1 MSQSKKKDN
10 ILLVGFPSNGLIG
23 TFTVSYIVKT
33 LKMKQVGE
41 IEIPELPPALFIENG
56 EIFGP
61 IRIYKKENLYVVISD
76 IPFPIDIAYIFAKS
90 VIQVVKKHKIDKTI
104 IISGLEAMN
113 IENKNP
119 KVYGLVTH
127 KSLEVLLYENNI
139 PKFLSGT
146 IFGTDA
152 AVISA
157 FRGSNIPTVMLYAE
171 CHPLFPDPKASIHAI
186 TVISKILKIQIDVK
200 DIKENLEFLRIQHR
214 KLMQQTIGALQQDQR
229 AEPGKKMPQIYK

>member
-1 MSQSKKKDN
+1 LSQSKKKDN

-23 TFTVSYIVKT
+23 TFTISYIVQT
-33 LKMKQVGE
+33 LKMKQIGE
-41 IEIPELPPALFIENG
+41 IEMPELPPTLFIDDG

-90 VIQVVKKHKIDKTI
+90 VIQVIKRHKIDKTI
-104 IISGLEAMN
+104 IISGLEIMD

-127 KSLEVLLYENNI
+127 KSLEVLLYKNDI
-139 PKFLSGT
+139 PKFLSGS

-157 FRGSNIPTVMLYAE
+157 LRMSNIPTVMLYAQ

-200 DIKENLEFLRIQHR
+200 DIKKKLEFLRIQHR
-214 KLMQQTIGALQQDQR
+214 KLMQQTVDALQQDLG
-229 AEPGKKMPQIYK
+229 AEPRKKMPQIYK

>member
-23 TFTVSYIVKT
+23 TFTISYLVNT
-33 LKMKQVGE
+33 LKMKQIGE
-41 IEIPELPPALFIENG
+41 IEMSELPPALFIDDG

-104 IISGLEAMN
+104 IISGLETMDK
-113 IENKNP
+113 ENKNP

-139 PKFLSGT
+139 PKFLSGS

-157 FRGSNIPTVMLYAE
+157 LRMSNIPTVILYAE
-171 CHPLFPDPKASIHAI
+171 CHPLFPDPEASIHAI
-186 TVISKILKIQIDVK
+186 TVISKILKIQIDVR
-200 DIKENLEFLRIQHR
+200 DIKKKLEFLRIQHR
-214 KLMQQTIGALQQDQR
+214 KLMQQTIDALKQDQR
-229 AEPGKKMPQIYK
+229 ADSGKTMPQIYK

>member
-1 MSQSKKKDN
+1 LSQSKKKDN

-41 IEIPELPPALFIENG
+41 IEILELPPALFIENG

-61 IRIYKKENLYVVISD
+61 IRIYKKENLFVVMSD
-76 IPFPIDIAYIFAKS
+76 IPFPIDIAYVFAKS
-90 VIQVVKKHKIDKTI
+90 VLQVVKRNKIDKVI
-104 IISGLEAMN
+104 IISGLESRD

-171 CHPLFPDPKASIHAI
+171 CHPSFPDPKASIQAI
-186 TVISKILKIQIDVK
+186 TIISKILKIQINVK
-200 DIKENLEFLRIQHR
+200 DIKKKLEQLRIEHR
-214 KLMQQTIGALQQDQR
+214 RLMQQTIDALQQDQR
-229 AEPGKKMPQIYK
+229 AKSDKKMPPIYK

>member
-1 MSQSKKKDN
+1 LSQSKKKDN

-23 TFTVSYIVKT
+23 TFTISYIVQT
-33 LKMKQVGE
+33 LKMKQIGE
-41 IEIPELPPALFIENG
+41 IEMPELPPALFIDDG

-61 IRIYKKENLYVVISD
+61 IRIYKKENLFVVISD
-76 IPFPIDIAYIFAKS
+76 IPFPIDLAYIFAKS

-104 IISGLEAMN
+104 IISGLETMD

-119 KVYGLVTH
+119 KVHGLVTH

-139 PKFLSGT
+139 PKFLSGS

-157 FRGSNIPTVMLYAE
+157 LRMSNIPTVMLYAE

-200 DIKENLEFLRIQHR
+200 DIKKKLEFLRIQHR
-214 KLMQQTIGALQQDQR
+214 KLMQQTIDALKQDQR
-229 AEPGKKMPQIYK
+229 AEPRKTMPQIYK

>member
-1 MSQSKKKDN
+1 MSQNKKKDN

-23 TFTVSYIVKT
+23 TFTISYLVHS
-33 LKMKQVGE
+33 LKMKQIGE
-41 IEIPELPPALFIENG
+41 IEMSELPPALFIDDG

-90 VIQVVKKHKIDKTI
+90 VIQIVKKHKIDKTI
-104 IISGLEAMN
+104 IISGLEIMD

-139 PKFLSGT
+139 PKFLSGS

-157 FRGSNIPTVMLYAE
+157 LRMSNIPTVMLYAE

-186 TVISKILKIQIDVK
+186 TIISKMLKIQIDVK
-200 DIKENLEFLRIQHR
+200 DIEKKLEFLRIQHR
-214 KLMQQTIGALQQDQR
+214 KLMQQTIDALKQGQR
-229 AEPGKKMPQIYK
+229 ADSGKTMPQIYK

>member
-1 MSQSKKKDN
+1 
-10 ILLVGFPSNGLIG
+10 
-23 TFTVSYIVKT
+23 
-33 LKMKQVGE
+33 MKQIGE
-41 IEIPELPPALFIENG
+41 IEMPEFPPALFVDDG

-61 IRIYKKENLYVVISD
+61 IRIYKKENLFVVVSD
-76 IPFPIDIAYIFAKS
+76 IPFPSDIAYIFAKS
-90 VIQVVKKHKIDKTI
+90 VIQVIKSHKIGKVI
-104 IISGLEAMN
+104 IMSGLESMDK
-113 IENKNP
+113 ENKNP
-119 KVYGLVTH
+119 KVYGLVTQ

-157 FRGSNIPTVMLYAE
+157 LRMSNIPTVMLYAE

-200 DIKENLEFLRIQHR
+200 DIEKKLEFLRIQHR
-214 KLMQQTIGALQQDQR
+214 KLMQQTIDALQQDQR
-229 AEPGKKMPQIYK
+229 TEPRKKMPQIYK

>member
-1 MSQSKKKDN
+1 MSQSKKKDT
-10 ILLVGFPSNGLIG
+10 ILLVGFPSNGLVG
-23 TFTVSYIVKT
+23 TFTISYLVHS
-33 LKMKQVGE
+33 LKMKQIGE
-41 IEIPELPPALFIENG
+41 IEMPEFPPALFVDDG

-61 IRIYKKENLYVVISD
+61 IRIYKKENLFVVVSD
-76 IPFPIDIAYIFAKS
+76 IPFPSDIAYIFAKS
-90 VIQVVKKHKIDKTI
+90 VIQVIKSHKIGKVI
-104 IISGLEAMN
+104 IMSGLESMDK
-113 IENKNP
+113 ENKNP
-119 KVYGLVTH
+119 KVYGLVTQ

-157 FRGSNIPTVMLYAE
+157 LRMSNIPTVMLYAE

-200 DIKENLEFLRIQHR
+200 DIEKKLEFLRIQHR
-214 KLMQQTIGALQQDQR
+214 KLMQQTIDALQQDQR
-229 AEPGKKMPQIYK
+229 TEPRKKMPQIYK

>member
-1 MSQSKKKDN
+1 MNQSKKKDN

-61 IRIYKKENLYVVISD
+61 IRIYKKENLFVVMSD
-76 IPFPIDIAYIFAKS
+76 IPFPIDIAYVFAKS
-90 VIQVVKKHKIDKTI
+90 VLQVVKRNKIDKVI
-104 IISGLEAMN
+104 IISGLESRD

-186 TVISKILKIQIDVK
+186 TIISKILKIQIDVE
-200 DIKENLEFLRIQHR
+200 DIKKKLEHLRIEHR
-214 KLMQQTIGALQQDQR
+214 KLMQLTIDALQQDQR
-229 AEPGKKMPQIYK
+229 AESDKKMPQIYK

>member
-23 TFTVSYIVKT
+23 TFTISYLVHS
-33 LKMKQVGE
+33 LKMKQIGE
-41 IEIPELPPALFIENG
+41 IEMPELAPALFVDNG

-61 IRIYKKENLYVVISD
+61 IRIYQKENLFVVISD
-76 IPFPIDIAYIFAKS
+76 IPFPIDITYSFAKS
-90 VIQVVKKHKIDKTI
+90 VIQVVKRHKIDKTI
-104 IISGLEAMN
+104 IISGLEARD

-119 KVYGLVTH
+119 KVYGLITN
-127 KSLEVLLYENNI
+127 KSLEVLLYENDI

-157 FRGSNIPTVMLYAE
+157 LRGSNIPTVMLYAE

-186 TVISKILKIQIDVK
+186 TIISKILKIQIDVK
-200 DIKENLEFLRIQHR
+200 DIEKKLEFLRIEHR
-214 KLMQQTIGALQQDQR
+214 KLMQQTIDALQREQGT
-229 AEPGKKMPQIYK
+229 EPRKKMPQIYK

>member
-1 MSQSKKKDN
+1 LSQSKKKDI

-23 TFTVSYIVKT
+23 TFTISYIVQT
-33 LKMKQVGE
+33 LKMKQIGE
-41 IEIPELPPALFIENG
+41 IEMPELPPALFIDDG

-61 IRIYKKENLYVVISD
+61 IRIYKKENLFVVISD
-76 IPFPIDIAYIFAKS
+76 IPFPIDLAYIFAKS

-104 IISGLEAMN
+104 IISGLETMD

-119 KVYGLVTH
+119 KVHGLVTH

-139 PKFLSGT
+139 PKFLSGS

-157 FRGSNIPTVMLYAE
+157 LRMSNIPTVMLYAE

-200 DIKENLEFLRIQHR
+200 DIKKKLEFLRIQHR
-214 KLMQQTIGALQQDQR
+214 KLMQQTIDALKQDQR
-229 AEPGKKMPQIYK
+229 AEPRKTMPQIYK

>member
-23 TFTVSYIVKT
+23 TFTISYIVQT
-33 LKMKQVGE
+33 LKMKQIGE
-41 IEIPELPPALFIENG
+41 IEMPELPPALFIDDG

-90 VIQVVKKHKIDKTI
+90 VIQVVKRHKIDKTI

-127 KSLEVLLYENNI
+127 KSLEVLLYENDI
-139 PKFLSGT
+139 PKFLSGS

-157 FRGSNIPTVMLYAE
+157 LRMSNIPTVMLYAQ

-200 DIKENLEFLRIQHR
+200 DIKKKLEFLRIQHR
-214 KLMQQTIGALQQDQR
+214 KLMQQTVDALQQDLG
-229 AEPGKKMPQIYK
+229 AEPRKKMPQIYK

>member
-1 MSQSKKKDN
+1 MSQSKKKDT
-10 ILLVGFPSNGLIG
+10 ILLVGFPSNGLVG
-23 TFTVSYIVKT
+23 TFTISYLVHS
-33 LKMKQVGE
+33 LKMKQIGE
-41 IEIPELPPALFIENG
+41 IEMPELPAGLFVDDG

-61 IRIYKKENLYVVISD
+61 IRSYKKENLFVVESD
-76 IPFPIDIAYIFAKS
+76 SPFPSDIAYIFAKS
-90 VIQVVKKHKIDKTI
+90 VIQVIKSHKIGKVI
-104 IISGLEAMN
+104 IMSGLESMDK
-113 IENKNP
+113 ENKNP
-119 KVYGLVTH
+119 KVYGLVTQ

-157 FRGSNIPTVMLYAE
+157 LRMSNIPTVMLYAE

-200 DIKENLEFLRIQHR
+200 DIEKKLEFLRIQHR
-214 KLMQQTIGALQQDQR
+214 KLMQQTIDALQQDQR
-229 AEPGKKMPQIYK
+229 TEPRKKMPQIYK

>member
-23 TFTVSYIVKT
+23 TFTISYIVQT
-33 LKMKQVGE
+33 LKMKQIGE
-41 IEIPELPPALFIENG
+41 IEMAELPPALFIDDG

-90 VIQVVKKHKIDKTI
+90 VIQVVKRHKIDKTI
-104 IISGLEAMN
+104 IISGLEIMD

-119 KVYGLVTH
+119 EVHGLVTH

-139 PKFLSGT
+139 PKFLSGS

-157 FRGSNIPTVMLYAE
+157 LRMSNIPTVMLYAE

-200 DIKENLEFLRIQHR
+200 DIKKKLEFLRIQHR
-214 KLMQQTIGALQQDQR
+214 KLMQQTIDALKQDQR
-229 AEPGKKMPQIYK
+229 AEPRKTMPQIYK

>member
-1 MSQSKKKDN
+1 
-10 ILLVGFPSNGLIG
+10 
-23 TFTVSYIVKT
+23 
-33 LKMKQVGE
+33 MKQIGE
-41 IEIPELPPALFIENG
+41 IEMSELPPALFIDDG

-104 IISGLEAMN
+104 IISGLETMDK
-113 IENKNP
+113 ENKNP

-139 PKFLSGT
+139 PKFLSGS

-157 FRGSNIPTVMLYAE
+157 LRMSNIPTVILYAE
-171 CHPLFPDPKASIHAI
+171 CHPLFPDPEASIHAI
-186 TVISKILKIQIDVK
+186 TVISKILKIQIDVR
-200 DIKENLEFLRIQHR
+200 DIKKKLEFLRIQHR
-214 KLMQQTIGALQQDQR
+214 KLMQQTIDALKQDQR
-229 AEPGKKMPQIYK
+229 ADSGKTMPQIYK